1 MKITRQGI
9 ISAALSLAD
18 KNGLSGV
25 SLKSVADY
33 LNIKTPSLY
42 NHIESLEELLFS
54 AASYGMKEMNGLLK
68 ECAVGISGE
77 QAVLAAARQ
86 YLSYLIM
93 HPGIYETIQWAF
105 WQNNQEIQQHFKD
118 YRQLLQKLIVSC
130 GFNSVQAEENTDII
144 SGFLHGFCTQ
154 QLGNAIS
161 SPEKVFPKLE
171 LAVKAMLKGLEMQAV
186 TCKY

>member
-1 MKITRQGI
+1 MKIKRQDI
-9 ISAALSLAD
+9 LEATLSLAD

-25 SLKSVADY
+25 SLKSVAKY

-42 NHIESLEELLFS
+42 NHIESLEDLLFS
-54 AASYGMKEMNGLLK
+54 AASCGMKEMNSLLK

-77 QAVLAAARQ
+77 QAVLAVAQQ
-86 YLSYLIM
+86 YLSYLTI

-105 WQNNQEIQQHFKD
+105 WQNNTEIQQIFQN

-130 GFNSVQAEENTDII
+130 GFKTEQAEQNADIL

-171 LAVKAMLKGLEMQAV
+171 FAVKALLQGLKTQA
-186 TCKY
+186 